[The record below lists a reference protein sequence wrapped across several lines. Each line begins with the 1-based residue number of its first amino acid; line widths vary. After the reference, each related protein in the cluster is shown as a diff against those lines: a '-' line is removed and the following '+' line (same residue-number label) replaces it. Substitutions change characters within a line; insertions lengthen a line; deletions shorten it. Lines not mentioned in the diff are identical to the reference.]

1 MKMQK
6 TKSEYEF
13 DSKPQINLNQGDV
26 EQKLLKKFSFL
37 EKEGSIHQLFSS
49 YDFRLEERSMVETWE
64 KILNYL
70 ITDIFSSFGSSMS
83 DIKNYTSIKNAI
95 PVGLNNIIQ
104 QLRVEQK
111 YITEED
117 LKSDIFYQINFP
129 DLYPQTKGYISSF
142 FSGLQ
147 SILNVAGG
155 KMGCKEEN
163 DNNGQELPIRT
174 DISEDD
180 KSKIILDN
188 TIIFNYE
195 IFRTHSNKVFSVLND
210 ILSEKDEEV
219 ITLDNFKKEIIENY
233 TEKEGKVGG
242 LNSLRYGIKFIDYVL
257 YFLEKIKKIALYEIE
272 HNNRK
277 ITFIKLLKNPQDT
290 ITEKDQAISKM
301 LVHIDSL
308 EKREKELEKK
318 INDRLNLA
326 KIKLKEGDKKAAK
339 LHLNKKKN
347 YEKFLET
354 LENTHNVLEQQI
366 FSIKTA
372 ENNASVTDVL
382 KKCLEAEKQIG
393 MDPDKFADVANDLK
407 DAKESMEEINSGM
420 KEFAEENDEDELNQ
434 EMEKLELESKK
445 EQDFEFPSAN
455 KEKIDDNE
463 MLKDLL
469 K

>member
-1 MKMQK
+1 
-6 TKSEYEF
+6 
-13 DSKPQINLNQGDV
+13 
-26 EQKLLKKFSFL
+26 
-37 EKEGSIHQLFSS
+37 
-49 YDFRLEERSMVETWE
+49 
-64 KILNYL
+64 
-70 ITDIFSSFGSSMS
+70 
-83 DIKNYTSIKNAI
+83 
-95 PVGLNNIIQ
+95 
-104 QLRVEQK
+104 
-111 YITEED
+111 
-117 LKSDIFYQINFP
+117 
-129 DLYPQTKGYISSF
+129 
-142 FSGLQ
+142 
-147 SILNVAGG
+147 
-155 KMGCKEEN
+155 
-163 DNNGQELPIRT
+163 
-174 DISEDD
+174 
-180 KSKIILDN
+180 
-188 TIIFNYE
+188 
-195 IFRTHSNKVFSVLND
+195 
-210 ILSEKDEEV
+210 
-219 ITLDNFKKEIIENY
+219 
-233 TEKEGKVGG
+233 
-242 LNSLRYGIKFIDYVL
+242 
-257 YFLEKIKKIALYEIE
+257 
-272 HNNRK
+272 
-277 ITFIKLLKNPQDT
+277 
-290 ITEKDQAISKM
+290 M

-455 KEKIDDNE
+455 KEKIDDN
-463 MLKDLL
+463 DY
-469 K
+469 